1 MPPVF
6 LYYAPDFVL
15 TTYVIYI
22 CMLMWYTGGVQDKV
36 NNVARLAAVGLSIC
50 WYATNIKYPA
60 PYRVP
65 HPSIFKDVTD

>member
-1 MPPVF
+1 
-6 LYYAPDFVL
+6 
-15 TTYVIYI
+15 
-22 CMLMWYTGGVQDKV
+22 MLMWYTGGVQDKV